1 MQKANQ
7 CLQGKLKTSSSKEVT
22 FEDQSDQE
30 ELDVIESEP
39 DSVSSEEE
47 KATAEAS
54 EQRANKIR
62 NTKVGLTEF
71 LQTLDYRFL
80 GLFFKSILAYFL
92 LCFCMCLLYLFFT
105 YHLNKPMWHEYFP
118 VEDKDEL

>member
-1 MQKANQ
+1 MQKANHCQ
-7 CLQGKLKTSSSKEVT
+7 QVPIRPLKNLSKEVT
-22 FEDQSDQE
+22 FEDSEE

-47 KATAEAS
+47 KAAEAS